1 MTIGWRVG
9 VAQNGRSEL
18 AEVSLKEVRIEVHFP
33 RSWEREKT
41 LKGKMKLT
49 CELLMPPYF
58 YARFDG
64 DSDDEYSLARSRRG
78 VMHFLESRPGR
89 PGSVLA
95 SIIDE
100 HRAREDAERAGLVVQ
115 RTGAGRKDLERGV
128 EYRVVRGAFK
138 DRIGKLVD
146 HSRGWAWLDFG
157 GIASPQIADCDIDMA
172 PSELKKRA

>member
-1 MTIGWRVG
+1 MGWGVG

-33 RSWEREKT
+33 RHWEKEKT

-49 CELLMPPYF
+49 GELLMPPYF

-89 PGSVLA
+89 PGSVQSSL
-95 SIIDE
+95 IDE

-115 RTGAGRKDLERGV
+115 RSGAGRKDLERGAQ
-128 EYRVVRGAFK
+128 YRIIRGAFR
-138 DRIGKLVD
+138 DRIGTLVD
-146 HSRGWAWLDFG
+146 FCRGWAWLDMG
-157 GIASPQIADCDIDMA
+157 GIAVPQIADCDIDLA
-172 PSELKKRA
+172 PAELKRRA